1 MKIAKIVIFKVDYLN
16 VIEIYRGVSKFLR
29 VHTKYTRP
37 LTKSKWKSFKTFQRL
52 DNLRFR
58 IQTVSN

>member
-37 LTKSKWKSFKTFQRL
+37 LTKSKWKR
-52 DNLRFR
+52 
-58 IQTVSN
+58 QTVSN